1 MSMTEILAPSL
12 NTEDSWAVL
21 VVDDDKLVHEM
32 LRINLRELECEGRG
46 IHFLH
51 ANSAAEAQHVM
62 KTHDDIAAVIL
73 DVMMER
79 DDAGLSFVKWIR
91 EETKNQNVRILL
103 HTGQPGVAPKK
114 EVSDEYDIDAYLDK
128 NVADNDDCYV
138 ALKLALR
145 AYNNRRQLQQAAAK
159 EDSYLLEQIARIY
172 IELLEEI
179 SERDEYTEV
188 VRKIN
193 AMVHLSQELLAGY
206 ALNDMKIGAAA
217 GSTKA
222 ERLSYR
228 DYSALTQIHDM
239 KIILM
244 QTTLQQFKIESVGIG
259 QALRRAAKNF
269 SEIHILSK
277 ATAKN
282 LADTVTR
289 YAVVETGHE

>member
-1 MSMTEILAPSL
+1 MTETMAPL
-12 NTEDSWAVL
+12 LDTENPWVVL
-21 VVDDDKLVHEM
+21 IVDDDTLVHDM
-32 LRINLRELECEGRG
+32 MRINLRDFEYETRG
-46 IHFLH
+46 VLFLH
-51 ANSAAEAQHVM
+51 AKSAAEAQQLM
-62 KTHDDIAAVIL
+62 MTHNNIVVIIL

-79 DDAGLSFVKWIR
+79 DDAGLCFIRWIR
-91 EETKNQNVRILL
+91 QEAKNQDVRILL

-145 AYNNRRQLQQAAAK
+145 AYNNRRQLQRAAAK

-244 QTTLQQFKIESVGIG
+244 QTTLQQFKTESVGIA